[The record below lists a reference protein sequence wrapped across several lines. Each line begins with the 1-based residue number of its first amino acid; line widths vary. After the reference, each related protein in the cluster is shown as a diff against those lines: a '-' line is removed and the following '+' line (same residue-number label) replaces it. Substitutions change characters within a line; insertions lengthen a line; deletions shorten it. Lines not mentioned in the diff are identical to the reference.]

1 MKSSPNFPE
10 SRALLA
16 RRRARKI
23 RTGPF
28 KATLQAEPKCAA
40 SGIVPHQIKEATA
53 CFVCGKLLYQNLEGQ
68 FVQQNRSQRL
78 RLGAVG

>member
-1 MKSSPNFPE
+1 MKSSPHFPE

-16 RRRARKI
+16 RRCARKI

-40 SGIVPHQIKEATA
+40 SGIVPTKIRRRRHVLWVANFFANNWKD
-53 CFVCGKLLYQNLEGQ
+53 NSS
-68 FVQQNRSQRL
+68 NRAARS
-78 RLGAVG
+78 AYA